1 VNRRENFS
9 WRKWNDFILE
19 KNGVLD
25 ESDYKFVLT
34 LPKHI
39 YGGMRAVFNSK
50 KAAEKY
56 MEDNIGS
63 EAWKHVKIKKERV
76 K

>member
-1 VNRRENFS
+1 MSRWGNFS

-19 KNGVLD
+19 KNGVFV

-34 LPKHI
+34 VPKHI
-39 YGGMRAVFNSK
+39 YGGVRAVFNSK
-50 KAAEKY
+50 KEAANY
-56 MEDNIGS
+56 MKDNIGS
-63 EAWKHVKIKKERV
+63 EAWRHVKIKKERV

>member
-1 VNRRENFS
+1 MKMHKTFS

-19 KNGVLD
+19 KNDVL
-25 ESDYKFVLT
+25 EASDYKFVLT

-50 KAAEKY
+50 TAAQRY
-56 MEDNIGS
+56 MEDEIGS

>member
-1 VNRRENFS
+1 MSRWGNFS

-19 KNGVLD
+19 MNGVFE

-34 LPKHI
+34 VPKHI
-39 YGGMRAVFNSK
+39 YGGVRAVFNSK
-50 KAAEKY
+50 KEAEKY
-56 MEDNIGS
+56 MKDNIGS
-63 EAWKHVKIKKERV
+63 EAWRHVKVKKELI

>member
-1 VNRRENFS
+1 MGNFS
-9 WRKWNDFILE
+9 IFKWNQFLLE
-19 KNGVLD
+19 KAGIFE
-25 ESDYKFVLT
+25 ESEYKFVLT

-50 KAAEKY
+50 KAAQTY
-56 MEDNIGS
+56 MEEEIGS
-63 EAWKHVKIKKERV
+63 EAWKHVRIKKERI

>member
-1 VNRRENFS
+1 MSIGETFS

-19 KNGVLD
+19 KNDVLE

-34 LPKHI
+34 VPKHI
-39 YGGMRAVFNSK
+39 YGGMRAVFNTK
-50 KAAEKY
+50 KEAIDY

-63 EAWKHVKIKKERV
+63 EAWKHVRIKKERV

>member
-1 VNRRENFS
+1 MKMHETFS

-19 KNGVLD
+19 KNDVFE

-34 LPKHI
+34 LPKQI

-63 EAWKHVKIKKERV
+63 EAWKHVRIKKE
-76 K
+76 KGK